1 MSQQTQNPVLRAEGV
16 IAGYRPDL
24 PILHGVGVEVRAGEV
39 ATIIGPNGAG
49 KSTLI
54 KAIAGLVAIS
64 SGSVLLDGEDITG
77 QPAHQL
83 ATLGAG
89 FVPQT
94 GNVFATLTIQENLIL
109 GGIGLHRSEAGRRMQ
124 EIYQRYPMLGEKRH
138 DKAATLSGGQRQIL
152 AVARVLIMRP
162 RLILLDEPTAGLS
175 PMAAAELFQLVR
187 ALAADGAAVLMVE
200 QNARAALKI
209 SDTGFVLAEG
219 QNRLSGPAAA
229 LLEDAKVGQIFLGQR
244 GPAKKAVKKAAKKAV
259 KKKAA
264 KKAARKTSKKGAKG

>member
-64 SGSVLLDGEDITG
+64 SGSVLLDGKDITG

-244 GPAKKAVKKAAKKAV
+244 VPAKKAAKKAV